1 MNETQIIA
9 KKAPPSKGE
18 ASEPN
23 FIDTVNLFFKH
34 KKIIAAIPLI
44 AAICAA
50 AISFAL
56 PDVYRAGTKLL
67 PPQQPQSGAAALLSQ
82 LGGVAGAA
90 ASAGIKNPNDL
101 YLGMLRSRT
110 LADKLIAQYEL
121 KKVYGTDSQE
131 KARKILEENSIIS
144 SGKDGLIF
152 IEVEDE
158 NQQRVAPLANSY
170 ADELLKL
177 TRMLTLTEASQR
189 RVFFEQQLEQSKNNL
204 AKAEMTLKGA
214 LDSHGVISVDSES
227 RAMVETIGRMQAQIS
242 AKESQLG
249 AMRAFVTETN
259 PDFRR
264 VEEEL
269 KGLRA
274 EQEKLEN
281 GRGIVNGGAGDRNK
295 QVGLANIKTLRD
307 VKYYQML
314 YELLSKQY
322 EVARLDEA
330 KEASVIQVLD
340 LAVSPERKFK
350 PKRAIIVILSIVL
363 AFFATLSWIFFAET
377 WRRHGNGLVRE

>member
-1 MNETQIIA
+1 MA
-9 KKAPPSKGE
+9 VA
-18 ASEPN
+18 
-23 FIDTVNLFFKH
+23 L
-34 KKIIAAIPLI
+34 
-44 AAICAA
+44 CAA

-56 PDVYRAGTKLL
+56 PNVYRAGTKLL
-67 PPQQPQSGAAALLSQ
+67 PPQQPQFGAAALLSQ

-90 ASAGIKNPNDL
+90 AGAAGIKSPNDL

-131 KARKILEENSIIS
+131 KARKILEENSFIS
-144 SGKDGLIF
+144 SGKDGLIS

-158 NQQRVAPLANSY
+158 NQKLVAPLANSY
-170 ADELLKL
+170 AEELLKL
-177 TRMLTLTEASQR
+177 TRVLALTEASQR
-189 RVFFEQQLEQSKNNL
+189 RVFFERELEQSKNNL

-227 RAMVETIGRMQAQIS
+227 RAIVETVGRMQAQIS

-259 PDFRR
+259 PEFRR

-274 EQEKLEN
+274 EQAKLEN
-281 GRGIVNGGAGDRNK
+281 GRGIASGNTGSRNK
-295 QVGLANIKTLRD
+295 QVGLENIKILRD

-314 YELLSKQY
+314 YELLSKQF

-330 KEASVIQVLD
+330 KESSVIQVLD
-340 LAVSPERKFK
+340 PAFNPERKFK
-350 PKRAIIVILSIVL
+350 PKRAIIVMLSTIL
-363 AFFATLSWIFFAET
+363 AFFATLSWIFFVAS
-377 WRRHGNGLVRE
+377 WRRHVNERCRPELSTR